1 MVRLRVGT
9 AKIPGNVD
17 SRDTKAFEVLTQSP
31 RGSTM
36 FRRMG
41 RAKDGTK
48 LTKG

>member
-1 MVRLRVGT
+1 MVRFRVGT

-48 LTKG
+48 RSKG